1 MKEVNLLSKGLFNS
15 KLLDSRVKTRAVTRK
30 EKILGHLVGPLGL
43 IFIVNT
49 IAALVE
55 KFFMQQ
61 VGLVYPGGAD
71 GAANPL
77 AQAMGDKYQLVV
89 MIARFLMVGMGL
101 VNGWLISHT
110 KSKQGRLRPW
120 FLIFSF
126 MLVIIGVLI
135 FLFSPNIMGEAYWVY
150 FFVLLTCYHA
160 VGTTFF
166 YAYRDS
172 IVSLITRDPREK
184 AQISFIRKMCWT
196 LISGIIIGLIV
207 QTVLIPFWLQDH
219 IEGYAIL
226 LIVLS
231 VCAVP
236 LILMEYYYTKE
247 RVVEDVNKEAAGG
260 NASKVPLKAQ
270 LKALF
275 TNRFYVILIVLV
287 TLQGVLDN
295 FKGGNVQYY
304 YVQYLLGGV
313 ENPAMQT
320 IYSIVTGVPM
330 GIGAIAIYP
339 LAKKFGIKNVTIGG
353 YALVL
358 IGSLMGFF
366 FPDVMVPAIIGGFLR
381 NLGWLPN
388 SYIFIT
394 LLYYAY
400 DDIEFRSGIR
410 VEGLMGV
417 GIVVALQ
424 NLAYAPVAGG
434 YESLLLNMGF
444 VDNLEVMPDPPENV
458 KDFMSM
464 SFYLFDAILAAAFLI
479 LLPFVNVEKKLPK
492 INSELMRRKKEAVLA
507 KGEVWIEPAEQ
518 DRIEREEAERV
529 HEENRIADLKELCAK
544 KGLDFE
550 TENAKYLA
558 AEAEKKRKWEEKQA
572 AKAAKRKAKLE
583 EKNRKRAAKGLP
595 PLKDDGDAF
604 DRMEGD
610 KDDGDAFDR
619 MEGEDEEAVEE
630 ETMNAAKENC
640 GAEEASS
647 KTSDEES
654 ATDVGEKAP
663 EGGEDKKE

>member
-1 MKEVNLLSKGLFNS
+1 MKEVNLLSKGLFNN

-247 RVVEDVNKEAAGG
+247 RVVEDVNKEAADG

-424 NLAYAPVAGG
+424 NLAYAPFAGG

-610 KDDGDAFDR
+610 
-619 MEGEDEEAVEE
+619 GEESA
-630 ETMNAAKENC
+630 
-640 GAEEASS
+640 AEEAKSAVKENS
-647 KTSDEES
+647 GADEAHTSD
-654 ATDVGEKAP
+654 AGEKAP